1 MAHQEQLPTKFFV
14 LIFLLILWSSC
25 SVPEKTKPIVTVDLY
40 KNLLNKQDQQLT
52 IINGIVMQQ
61 NNPFTGTLFTL
72 YPSTKDTAELI
83 GYLNG
88 KEHGEW
94 KKYYASTKLKEK
106 RYFDNG
112 FKVGEYI
119 TWWENGQK
127 QSNYF
132 FEADEYQ
139 GTCKE
144 WNKDG
149 ILSRILNYQKGHEEG
164 EQKWWYDNGKI
175 KANYIIKD
183 GRRYGLLGT
192 KNCINVSD
200 SIFKK

>member
-1 MAHQEQLPTKFFV
+1 MEVDIMAHQEQLPTKFFV

-106 RYFDNG
+106 D
-112 FKVGEYI
+112 
-119 TWWENGQK
+119 
-127 QSNYF
+127 
-132 FEADEYQ
+132 
-139 GTCKE
+139 
-144 WNKDG
+144 
-149 ILSRILNYQKGHEEG
+149 ILIMGL
-164 EQKWWYDNGKI
+164 KWVNT
-175 KANYIIKD
+175 
-183 GRRYGLLGT
+183 LLGGRMGKNKATTFLKQMNT
-192 KNCINVSD
+192 KALVKNGIKMVYYQEY
-200 SIFKK
+200 